1 MTDSKQNLSVA
12 DRARAL
18 VGNQTSLLIIVMMV
32 LSALFT
38 AFSNGTFLQSS
49 VFANIFTDWGSL
61 ILLAVGQTLV
71 VISGGID
78 LSVGSTVSL
87 STVVSGWVLVKLL
100 GLQSTLPGNQP
111 WGSASWGWL
120 AIAAIVAVLTGLVV
134 GAVNALL
141 INVFKIVPFIATLS
155 TFGAAAGFA
164 IIISGGMPLQGPND
178 FGLMNPVRVPGL
190 DPKIFDTGLF
200 SPMVII
206 MAIITAIVGLFL
218 HKARFGLY
226 TFSLGSNAFATRAA
240 GINVARHTAKIY
252 LVSGALSGFGGFFA
266 YVRLG
271 GGSPSA
277 GMGMELFAIAAT
289 VIGGASL
296 MGGIGR
302 IWGTVLGTLIL
313 YTVQSGLL
321 MVGVSADWKQIIV
334 ALLIAAAVA
343 VQTLQKKNG
352 AR

>member
-1 MTDSKQNLSVA
+1 MTDSKQSVSVG
-12 DRARAL
+12 DRVRSL
-18 VGNQTSLLIIVMMV
+18 VGNQTSLLIVVMVALSIV
-32 LSALFT
+32 FT
-38 AFSNGTFLQSS
+38 AFSNGTFLQTSIFS
-49 VFANIFTDWGSL
+49 NILTDWGSL

-87 STVVSGWVLVKLL
+87 STVVAGFVLVKVMN
-100 GLQSTLPGNQP
+100 LPGTIHGSDA
-111 WGSASWGWL
+111 WGYL
-120 AIAAIVAVLTGLVV
+120 VIAILVAVLAGLAV

-178 FGLMNPVRVPGL
+178 FALINPIRIPGIDVRT
-190 DPKIFDTGLF
+190 FDTGLL
-200 SPMVII
+200 SPMVILMI
-206 MAIITAIVGLFL
+206 VVVTIVGMFL

-226 TFSLGSNAFATRAA
+226 TYAIGSNAFAARAA
-240 GINVARHTAKIY
+240 GISVKRHTAKIY
-252 LVSGALSGFGGFFA
+252 MLSGALSGLGGFYA

-271 GGSPSA
+271 GGSPSSGA
-277 GMGMELFAIAAT
+277 GMELFAIAAT

-296 MGGIGR
+296 MGGVGR
-302 IWGTVLGTLIL
+302 IIGTVLGTLIL

-321 MVGVSADWKQIIV
+321 MVGVSADWKQIVV
-334 ALLIAAAVA
+334 AILIAAAVA

>member
-1 MTDSKQNLSVA
+1 MTDSKQTLSVA
-12 DRARAL
+12 DRMRSL
-18 VGNQTSLLIIVMMV
+18 VGNQTSLLIIVMVV
-32 LSALFT
+32 LSAIFT
-38 AFSNGTFLQSS
+38 AFSNGTFLQTG
-49 VFANIFTDWGSL
+49 VFANILTDWGSL

-87 STVVSGWVLVKLL
+87 STVVSGYVLVKVFN
-100 GLQSTLPGNQP
+100 LQAVLTGNQP

-120 AIAAIVAVLTGLVV
+120 ALAALVAVLTGLVV
-134 GAVNALL
+134 GAINALL

-178 FGLMNPVRVPGL
+178 FALMNPIKFGDIDLTFGL
-190 DPKIFDTGLF
+190 L

-206 MAIITAIVGLFL
+206 MILITAIVGMFL

-226 TFSLGSNAFATRAA
+226 TYSLGSNAFATRAA

-252 LVSGALSGFGGFFA
+252 LLSGALSGFGGFFA

-321 MVGVSADWKQIIV
+321 MVGVSADWKQIVV